1 LQVLE
6 HPRLITEQED
16 VHLIETFL
24 ISTKQNKN
32 GWAISKNAKTDINEW
47 VGKDFVIIPESIF
60 NDPHWKGHTADD
72 TTENEMA
79 EIQKHSHGKI
89 TKIKGPYKYE
99 DGTDD
104 YYYNAIVKLNDKLSA
119 SALIE
124 NGEKT
129 WVPFAVSPQI
139 IRTEGPR
146 DDVLTYTPMG
156 LFLVLEGAYG
166 EEAVVDKMC
175 SGSALSCGTA
185 LKAAIMSLNHNTND
199 AMLAE
204 VINSYISSVDN
215 KKIEMSNQVIENK
228 DNSTTQAPIQNAPF
242 QVQELKKNETI
253 SFTKD
258 EYDALIKEKDSAQKL
273 ADEVADL
280 KKERDSNILN
290 TVFGSIEDEKVR
302 SELFES
308 YSGKD
313 TKLVK
318 KAYDDIVKHVLPK
331 KIEEFNKVKVTEVK
345 EEKASVLK
353 KEPKINDNEELSAS
367 VQSDDISI
375 SEARGILG
383 L

>member
-1 LQVLE
+1 
-6 HPRLITEQED
+6 
-16 VHLIETFL
+16 
-24 ISTKQNKN
+24 
-32 GWAISKNAKTDINEW
+32 
-47 VGKDFVIIPESIF
+47 
-60 NDPHWKGHTADD
+60 
-72 TTENEMA
+72 
-79 EIQKHSHGKI
+79 
-89 TKIKGPYKYE
+89 
-99 DGTDD
+99 
-104 YYYNAIVKLNDKLSA
+104 
-119 SALIE
+119 
-124 NGEKT
+124 
-129 WVPFAVSPQI
+129 
-139 IRTEGPR
+139 
-146 DDVLTYTPMG
+146 MG